1 MTGGLSRTK
10 LASYAADRLIAGDQN
25 VIEELAAYLMTAR
38 RTKELDLVVRSIY
51 EALEKRGV
59 VIAEVVTAEKLS
71 DDLRS
76 QIAKLLGAKQLELR
90 EHVDQNVLGGVK
102 LSTPTKI
109 LDATLSHRLMQL
121 RERKI

>member
-10 LASYAADRLIAGDQN
+10 LASYAADRLIAGDQK

-59 VIAEVVTAEKLS
+59 VIAEVVTAEKMS

-76 QIAKLLGAKQLELR
+76 QLLGAKQLELR

>member
-10 LASYAADRLIAGDQN
+10 LASYAADRLIAGDQK

-59 VIAEVVTAEKLS
+59 VIAEVVTAEKMS